1 MTQTAARKAADRHQ
15 KGRNR
20 ITNDPFFLRGVDG
33 RTMACRRFR
42 DVTHALADDFDGD
55 PPEAAK
61 ILIRHAAALTVT
73 VEQLQDQVMAGKDAD
88 LEQLTRLSN
97 ALSRVLSKLGL
108 RKPFPKGKGLSDY
121 LGSER

>member
-1 MTQTAARKAADRHQ
+1 MKQTAARRVADRHQ

-33 RTMACRRFR
+33 RSMASRRFR
-42 DVTHALADDFDGD
+42 DVTYALADDSNGD

-73 VEQLQDQVMAGKDAD
+73 VEQLQDRVMAGTDVD
-88 LEQLTRLSN
+88 LEPLTRLSN
-97 ALSRVLSKLGL
+97 ALSRVLAKLGL
-108 RKPFPKGKGLSDY
+108 KKPSPKGKGLDDY
-121 LGSER
+121 LEADE